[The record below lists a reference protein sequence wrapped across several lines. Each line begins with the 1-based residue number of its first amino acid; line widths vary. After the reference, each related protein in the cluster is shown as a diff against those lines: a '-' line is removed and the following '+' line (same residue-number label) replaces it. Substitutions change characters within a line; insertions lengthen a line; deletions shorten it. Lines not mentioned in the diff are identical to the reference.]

1 MQVEKTSIAGVM
13 LITPRRFDDPRGHFA
28 ETYSATRYAA
38 AGIATAFVQDNQSYS
53 RPRGVVRGLHYQIAP
68 YAQAKLVRVLR
79 GAVLDV
85 VVDLRRDSA
94 TFGRHLAVELT
105 AESGRQL
112 FVPIGLAHGFCTLA
126 PETEVFYKVSADYA
140 PAQERGLLWN
150 DAALGIDWPIS
161 ATDALLSDKD
171 LRNPCWSDV
180 VDWF

>member
-1 MQVEKTSIAGVM
+1 MQVETTAIAGVL
-13 LITPRRFDDPRGHFA
+13 LITPRRFEDPRGHFA

-38 AGIATAFVQDNQSYS
+38 AGIAEAFVQDNQSYS
-53 RPRGVVRGLHYQIAP
+53 RTRGVVRGLHYQIAP
-68 YAQAKLVRVLR
+68 FAQAKLVRVLR

-105 AESGRQL
+105 ADSGRQL
-112 FVPIGLAHGFCTLA
+112 FVPIGLAHGFCTLV
-126 PETEVFYKVSADYA
+126 PDTEVFYKVSAEYA

-150 DAALGIDWPIS
+150 DPQLGIAWPIS
-161 ATDALLSDKD
+161 AAEALLSDKD
-171 LRNPCWSDV
+171 LRNPRWSEV